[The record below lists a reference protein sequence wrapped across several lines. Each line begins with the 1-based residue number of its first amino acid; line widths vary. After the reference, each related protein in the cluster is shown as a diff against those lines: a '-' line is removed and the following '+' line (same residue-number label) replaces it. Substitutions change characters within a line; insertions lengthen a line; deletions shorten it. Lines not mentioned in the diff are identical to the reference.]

1 LARSRSYIGYYTKNL
16 IIVIAGGNYP
26 TCIVGAYEPE
36 IINGEYNMEINKDFD
51 FEVCETCPSLHDCEA
66 RCSCKI
72 EEMLLE
78 DVAKQRGE
86 DESSLWGGSE

>member
-1 LARSRSYIGYYTKNL
+1 MEN
-16 IIVIAGGNYP
+16 NMD
-26 TCIVGAYEPE
+26 
-36 IINGEYNMEINKDFD
+36 INED
-51 FEVCETCPSLHDCEA
+51 FEFEACETCISLHDCEA

-86 DESSLWGGSE
+86 DESSLWGVSE

>member
-1 LARSRSYIGYYTKNL
+1 MEN
-16 IIVIAGGNYP
+16 NMD
-26 TCIVGAYEPE
+26 
-36 IINGEYNMEINKDFD
+36 INED
-51 FEVCETCPSLHDCEA
+51 FEFEACETCISLHDCEA